1 MIDLQELWTRAVE
14 RHPYLEHLPP
24 IKTEWLYGA
33 YEDLFARLGG
43 VRTLLELGMYQGGSI
58 ALWREALG
66 CRVIG
71 IDLSAPPKTAQLVDR
86 YIRESCSEDEVF
98 CYWRTNQ
105 TDADSLRSIVARH
118 GAGTLDVVIDDA
130 SHLYAPT
137 RRSFEILFP
146 LLRPGGVYVIEDW
159 TAGERPDFQSPEG
172 PIARVIHELIDQLG
186 TGVWPIRSI
195 DVRPG
200 CVMISKYPADP
211 VAAHEPRSDRT
222 GSPIVRELVPARTRA
237 GEPFNRQP
245 NGASALAVA
254 CTDADPAG
262 VVVFGAIA
270 LETTFGS
277 PRLLTAIVPEHL
289 LSRPGSYDVCIRQ
302 NGVESNRLRFVV
314 EAR

>member
-1 MIDLQELWTRAVE
+1 
-14 RHPYLEHLPP
+14 
-24 IKTEWLYGA
+24 
-33 YEDLFARLGG
+33 
-43 VRTLLELGMYQGGSI
+43 MYQGGSI
-58 ALWREALG
+58 VLWREALG

-71 IDLSAPPKTAQLVDR
+71 IDLSAPPKSAQLLQR
-86 YIRESCSEDEVF
+86 YVRDSRSESEVHCF
-98 CYWRTNQ
+98 WRTNQ
-105 TDADSLRSIVARH
+105 TDAEALHEIVRRH
-118 GAGTLDVVIDDA
+118 AQGTLDIVIDDA
-130 SHLYAPT
+130 SHLYTPT

-146 LLRPGGVYVIEDW
+146 MLRPGGVYVIEDW
-159 TAGERPDFQSPEG
+159 TAGERPDFQSPDG

-186 TGVWPIRSI
+186 TGAWPIRSI

-211 VAAHEPRSDRT
+211 LAAHEPMSDRT
-222 GSPIVRELVPARTRA
+222 GSPTVRELVPARTRA

-254 CTDADPAG
+254 CTDADPDG
-262 VVVFGAIA
+262 VVVFGATA
-270 LETTFGS
+270 LKTTFGS

-289 LSRPGSYDVCIRQ
+289 LARPGAYDVCIRQ